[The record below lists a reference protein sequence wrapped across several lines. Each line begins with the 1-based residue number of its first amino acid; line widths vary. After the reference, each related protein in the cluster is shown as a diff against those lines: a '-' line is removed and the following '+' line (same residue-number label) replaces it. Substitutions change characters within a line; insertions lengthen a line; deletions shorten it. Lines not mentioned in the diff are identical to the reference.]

1 MFACGPVIPLGDTG
15 SGTGSASAD
24 TTDSIDDATATSPS
38 TTSPSTTSPSTTSPS
53 TTSPSTTSPTECVV
67 DDDCPLNYR
76 CDNGVCYYE
85 GCADGCCYDDGCCE
99 TGCWYNECDD
109 STDCAPGYGCHYN
122 LCELIDPE
130 AICESV
136 PFGIGFDL
144 PIPGG
149 ASSLAFFDADGDDAR
164 ELLVGGAGLTL
175 ARVDASTMLI
185 EPSSFPSALAVRDL
199 DGDGDEDVALLD
211 MVTGAPRI
219 VYNDDA
225 WSGID
230 LPFMGSVGALVLA
243 DTSGIGL
250 PNLIATGP
258 EGTFV
263 WRNAG
268 ADGWPEAAYL
278 WEPSMS
284 LSAGPLDGDG
294 FEDLAVFGYAA
305 YGLYGSESTNAVEL
319 FSGSYGGVRQI
330 AIGNFDGTDDADVLL
345 VESTGAGSVVWS
357 WAGPVLSGAMARS
370 RWWPSAVDAIAVAD
384 VNQDG
389 FADAVGGGAT
399 LSIAYG
405 GAELDGIVCIANV
418 ETPISPLVVAVG
430 DMSGDGRPD
439 LAISDFN
446 SVHVLLRTD

>member
-1 MFACGPVIPLGDTG
+1 MD
-15 SGTGSASAD
+15 
-24 TTDSIDDATATSPS
+24 
-38 TTSPSTTSPSTTSPS
+38 
-53 TTSPSTTSPTECVV
+53 E
-67 DDDCPLNYR
+67 DCPPNYR

-99 TGCWYNECDD
+99 TGCWYDECLY
-109 STDCAPGYGCHYN
+109 STDCGPGYACHYN
-122 LCELIDPE
+122 LCELLDPE

-144 PIPGG
+144 AIPGG
-149 ASSLAFFDADGDDAR
+149 AATLAFVDVDGDAAR

-175 ARVDASTMLI
+175 ARVDASTTLI
-185 EPSSFPSALAVRDL
+185 VPSSFPSALAVRDL
-199 DGDGDEDVALLD
+199 DDDGDEDVALLD

-230 LPFMGSVGALVLA
+230 LPFVGSVGALVLA

-263 WRNAG
+263 WHNAG
-268 ADGWPEAAYL
+268 AGGWPEAAYL

-284 LSAGPLDGDG
+284 LSAGQLDGDG
-294 FEDLAVFGYAA
+294 FEDLAVFGTTA
-305 YGLYGSESTNAVEL
+305 YGLYGSESSNAVEL
-319 FSGSYGGVRQI
+319 YSGSYGGVRHI
-330 AIGNFDGTDDADVLL
+330 AVGNFDGTDDADVLL
-345 VESTGAGSVVWS
+345 VEPTGAGSVVRS
-357 WAGPVLSGAMARS
+357 WAGPVLSGAPAIS
-370 RWWPSAVDAIAVAD
+370 RWWPNSVDSVAVAD

-389 FADAVGGGAT
+389 FADAVGGGGT
-399 LSIAYG
+399 LNIAYG
-405 GAELDGIVCIANV
+405 GAELDGIVCVANV

-446 SVHVLLRTD
+446 AVHVLLRTD